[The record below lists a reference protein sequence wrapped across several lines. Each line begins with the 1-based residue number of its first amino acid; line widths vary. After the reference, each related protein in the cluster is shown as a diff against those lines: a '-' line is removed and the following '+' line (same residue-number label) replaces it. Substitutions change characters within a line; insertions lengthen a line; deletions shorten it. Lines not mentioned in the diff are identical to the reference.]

1 MYFLISSLLTCFY
14 LIYSIVKSKFTDITA
29 MYVLCFQTLTFP
41 IFDYVHFFI
50 PFVLFLYYIFFRYSL
65 KNNAFIIFQLIMILI
80 FVFLGVDGFST
91 FLNLENNSFLRYR
104 NIGDECVE
112 NGLREITNFI
122 KKEKSYDSLYVVDDF
137 SYLIKINLNADITQY
152 DLLNNGNMGYRGS
165 RRIISEINN
174 YCLNNKCM
182 FIVKDYV
189 ENTQLNHNIYNYV
202 VDNYSFYKEVD
213 IFKVYSNY
221 MLGDAY
227 E

>member
-1 MYFLISSLLTCFY
+1 
-14 LIYSIVKSKFTDITA
+14 
-29 MYVLCFQTLTFP
+29 
-41 IFDYVHFFI
+41 
-50 PFVLFLYYIFFRYSL
+50 
-65 KNNAFIIFQLIMILI
+65 MILI
-80 FVFLGVDGFST
+80 FVFFGVDGFSV

-112 NGLREITNFI
+112 KGLKEITTFI
-122 KKEKSYDSLYVVDDF
+122 KKEKFYDSLYVVDDF